1 MARESIA
8 AMLLVCIVAGAV
20 SGQSKVY
27 EPHNTTAI
35 LQITFAQDEGLMSS
49 GSCVAVDAYHVL
61 TAAHVVGSSTAT
73 IKAKGGDVKAKVV
86 AIDFF
91 HDRALLRAAGK
102 LTEKARKLREDM
114 PKEGEPLFAIGFG
127 GRGFGFTRCSAA
139 GGKIRGRSIP
149 GDSGGPVCDKEGRIV
164 GLITGY
170 SDDGWLMSP
179 SRKGL
184 VKWVRDNIGNDPMD
198 IGP

>member
-1 MARESIA
+1 MRSIA
-8 AMLLVCIVAGAV
+8 VFAFVVVCLGGMAQ
-20 SGQSKVY
+20 GQGKVY

-102 LTEKARKLREDM
+102 LTEKARKLREEI

-127 GRGFGFTRCSAA
+127 GRGFGYTRCSAA